1 MTKVIALSGKGGVGK
16 TSISALIL
24 RALRKN
30 PGKRILAIDGDPAV
44 GFSAAVGV
52 NVTKT
57 LDQIRME
64 VIQDGKTGEK
74 ESRAAILQRLDF
86 ELADALIEERGFAF
100 LAVGRPEAKGCY
112 CKVNEF
118 LKQMIGDLA
127 SNFDYVVIDGEAG
140 IEQINRRVME
150 RVTHL
155 LLVSDASQKGINV
168 AKTIYNVAQTSMQ
181 YEKVGLLLNRLKA
194 SDDAVL
200 ADTGPLPVIGTLR
213 ESDAIHMA
221 DIVGQPLL
229 TLPDDDVIR
238 ELERVLAI
246 FLEDN

>member
-1 MTKVIALSGKGGVGK
+1 MTKIIALSGKGGVGK

-30 PGKRILAIDGDPAV
+30 PGKRVLAIDGDPAV
-44 GFSAAVGV
+44 GFSTAVGV
-52 NVTKT
+52 NVRKT

-74 ESRAAILQRLDF
+74 ESRAAILQRLEF
-86 ELADALIEERGFAF
+86 ELADALLEERGFAF

-118 LKQMIGDLA
+118 LKRMIADLA
-127 SNFDYVVIDGEAG
+127 SNFDYVIIDGEAG

-168 AKTIYNVAQTSMQ
+168 AKTIYDVAQTSMQ
-181 YEKVGLLLNRLKA
+181 YEKVGLLFNRLRT
-194 SDDAVL
+194 SDEAVV
-200 ADTGPLPVIGTLR
+200 ADTGPLSVVGTLR
-213 ESDAIHMA
+213 ESNAIHRA
-221 DIVGQPLL
+221 DIVGQSLL
-229 TLPDDDVIR
+229 TLPEDDVIR
-238 ELERVLAI
+238 EFERVLGT
-246 FLEDN
+246 FLEEN